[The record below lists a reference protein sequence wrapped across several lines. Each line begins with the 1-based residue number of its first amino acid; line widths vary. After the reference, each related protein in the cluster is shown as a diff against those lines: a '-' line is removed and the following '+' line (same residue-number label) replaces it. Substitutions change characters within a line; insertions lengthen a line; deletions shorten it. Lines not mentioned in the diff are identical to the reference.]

1 MRLRRSE
8 SAPGPPR
15 PVMLAIAGDSAAGKT
30 TLTRGIADALGP
42 DRATALCV
50 DDYHRYDRAER
61 RGVPF
66 TVLNPACNYI
76 EVMEQHLQLL
86 ALGRPILK
94 PVYDHSTGQLTRP
107 VLVEPREFV
116 IVEGLLPLHTKL
128 ARACFDISV
137 YLNPPEQIRRK
148 WKLKRDCAERGYTRD
163 QVLTELD
170 RREPESEAYIRPQRQ
185 WADISIRFAPVAGHT
200 APAGTPLS
208 AEILLRPTIQH
219 PELAHVLD
227 DDDRRTVHLKLIRD
241 CDEQAGG
248 CPARAR
254 LRAARGQPDRGEGDL
269 GPAVRRAGQRAPAP
283 GAAGHAGRDHAGPA
297 QRAAGHR
304 SAAAALAPPGGPP
317 VTAVPRP
324 AHWVLFR
331 TWTA

>member
-1 MRLRRSE
+1 MRLRRCE
-8 SAPGPPR
+8 SPPPPR

-30 TLTRGIADALGP
+30 TLTRGIAEALGP

-61 RGVPF
+61 RSVPF

-86 ALGRPILK
+86 ALGQPILK

-116 IVEGLLPLHTKL
+116 IVEGLLPLSTKL
-128 ARACFDISV
+128 ARACFDIAV
-137 YLNPPEQIRRK
+137 YLDPPEQIRRS

-163 QVLTELD
+163 QVLAELD
-170 RREPESEAYIRPQRQ
+170 RREPDSEAYIRPQRQ
-185 WADISIRFAPVAGHT
+185 WADISVRFAPVAGHT
-200 APAGTPLS
+200 ALAGPPLS

-241 CDEQAGG
+241 CAGRPVDALHVHGYAPREDSRIVEKAIWEQLSAEPDSAL
-248 CPARAR
+248 PAHA
-254 LRAARGQPDRGEGDL
+254 LPDTLGEI
-269 GPAVRRAGQRAPAP
+269 AP
-283 GAAGHAGRDHAGPA
+283 GRRSEPLAIA
-297 QRAAGHR
+297 QLLLLWHLLEARR
-304 SAAAALAPPGGPP
+304 
-317 VTAVPRP
+317 
-324 AHWVLFR
+324 
-331 TWTA
+331 